1 MHRNQQAQMQP
12 NFFGVCWFNFKKHID
27 AQQEYYRPPHTGYWS
42 NFVHDLYDTRAVE
55 KLCVDKCKD
64 IQMCKNPICMEVEG
78 YARKCNICGSS
89 SNRIFEANHKSLPH
103 VLESKYQTGLMSDVI
118 LYGTTREEFLPN
130 GNFLLESRNT
140 VRHMKYADFTVVYE
154 GTLGVVFNKINAKIL
169 SWNFCAKNVQV
180 LVPGHQIS
188 KYMVCIMYY
197 STAFSSTTAA
207 ILSEKKTIFFFC
219 FEFFLQP
226 PGVQLTRSVAI
237 SVGGFEIYAAIYG
250 VDIDSHIDRFG
261 LPRLYTRS
269 FMLDNFVPSN
279 DNDTGSR
286 PTANLIALIDKRQEG
301 N

>member
-188 KYMVCIMYY
+188 KYM
-197 STAFSSTTAA
+197 
-207 ILSEKKTIFFFC
+207 
-219 FEFFLQP
+219 P

-269 FMLDNFVPSN
+269 FMQLDNFVPSN

>member
-1 MHRNQQAQMQP
+1 MHRNLQIDQQIQMQQAQIQQAQMQP
-12 NFFGVCWFNFKKHID
+12 NFFGVCWSNLKKHID
-27 AQQEYYRPPHTGYWS
+27 AQRDYYRPPHIGYWS

-78 YARKCNICGSS
+78 YARQCDICGSL
-89 SNRIFEANHKSLPH
+89 SNRIFEANHNSLPH

-118 LYGTTREEFLPN
+118 LYGTTRDKFLPD
-130 GNFLLESRNT
+130 GNFLLVSSNT

-154 GTLGVVFNKINAKIL
+154 GKLCVVFNKNNAKIL
-169 SWNFCAKNVQV
+169 SWNFCAKNVEV
-180 LVPGHQIS
+180 LIPGYQIPE
-188 KYMVCIMYY
+188 Y
-197 STAFSSTTAA
+197 
-207 ILSEKKTIFFFC
+207 L
-219 FEFFLQP
+219 P
-226 PGVQLTRSVAI
+226 PGLRMNRSVAVI
-237 SVGGFEIYAAIYG
+237 SVRGFEQYAAKYG

-279 DNDTGSR
+279 DDDTGSR